1 MPDYSLPE
9 ELIAE
14 ILSPALTVSDDVF
27 SDTSDISPFT
37 EYLESSSSYLLVCK
51 AWCRVGTPL
60 LYNVVILR
68 SKAQAKALGRV
79 LSKNKELGRF
89 IRKLRVEGGYG
100 SPMAVIL
107 ESAPNIS
114 DLCIS
119 FEILSADSASGLCT
133 GLSLINPT
141 RVILR
146 HPNVYRRRNKGIID
160 LEDALAQAI
169 TKWDR
174 LVRPH

>member
-37 EYLESSSSYLLVCK
+37 EYLEPSSSYLLVCK
-51 AWCRVGTPL
+51 AWCRIGTPL

-79 LSKNKELGRF
+79 LSKKKELGRF
-89 IRKLRVEGGYG
+89 IKRLRVEGGYG

-114 DLCIS
+114 DLYIS

-133 GLSLINPT
+133 GLFLISPT

-146 HPNVYRRRNKGIID
+146 DSVYGRRNKRIVD
-160 LEDALAQAI
+160 LEDALAKAI

-174 LVRPH
+174 LVRSY